1 MENSAEIIEAVRV
14 VLKERA
20 GKETVSDYAVS
31 KALHIS
37 RQAMSQRKHGHVITI
52 SDETAVHAA
61 AVLGVEPSYLLA
73 IVHAEL
79 SDRAKQIEAAATWRN
94 LAEIL
99 KTGKR
104 AAMVAGFFL
113 AGAVLSVAAPSK
125 TAVADSGGAAPSPAS
140 MPPVVYYVKSLA
152 SLFSAF
158 LGLFRH
164 RPRPVFGC

>member
-61 AVLGVEPSYLLA
+61 AVLGVDPSYLLA

-94 LAEIL
+94 LAAVI
-99 KTGKR
+99 KSGKR
-104 AAMVAGFFL
+104 AAMVTGFFL
-113 AGAVLSVAAPSK
+113 AGALLLSVSPKTAYAAPGGSLLSQPIVHTLYIMSK
-125 TAVADSGGAAPSPAS
+125 RLAAR
-140 MPPVVYYVKSLA
+140 
-152 SLFSAF
+152 FSAF
-158 LGLFRH
+158 LRLFKPT
-164 RPRPVFGC
+164 PRPVFGC

>member
-94 LAEIL
+94 LAAVI
-99 KTGKR
+99 KSGKR
-104 AAMVAGFFL
+104 AAMVTGFFL
-113 AGAVLSVAAPSK
+113 AGALLLSVSPKTAYAAP
-125 TAVADSGGAAPSPAS
+125 GGALPSTGDNRTLYIMS
-140 MPPVVYYVKSLA
+140 KLLA
-152 SLFSAF
+152 RLFFAF
-158 LGLFRH
+158 LGLFRAH
-164 RPRPVFGC
+164 PRPVFGC

>member
-94 LAEIL
+94 LAAIL

-113 AGAVLSVAAPSK
+113 AGAVLSVIVPAKTAYAAP
-125 TAVADSGGAAPSPAS
+125 GGALLSQPIVHALYIMS
-140 MPPVVYYVKSLA
+140 KRLA
-152 SLFSAF
+152 ARFSAF
-158 LGLFRH
+158 LRLFKPT
-164 RPRPVFGC
+164 PRPVFGC